1 TNVYTADGR
10 VVHIATAVASARGAS
25 APAGPPGAHD
35 FNAHAGYEGTDALHK
50 PSLQGPGPVTDAD
63 PEGHT
68 ANQTPSTTLT
78 TMPQL
83 PADLAQAAMA
93 RASQAAVNAVTAR
106 AAEDSAR
113 AAWQAA
119 QLQSHATPVGE
130 RFAYHPVAVASD
142 IQLLPA
148 SASGTA
154 GQPHAQESHAAAA
167 REGAQGGGHDGSDG
181 SLLAQTQ
188 AAGAADVAGG
198 PDLGSYRAVP
208 GVAGMTGGSAYSPG
222 HRGGSREE
230 VRLLGGGVAPHPAE
244 LVSHVR
250 MLGQRD

>member
-25 APAGPPGAHD
+25 APAGPP
-35 FNAHAGYEGTDALHK
+35 GYEGTDALHK

-148 SASGTA
+148 SASPTPA
-154 GQPHAQESHAAAA
+154 GQPHTQESNAAAA
-167 REGAQGGGHDGSDG
+167 RGGAQGGGRDGSDG
-181 SLLAQTQ
+181 SLLPQPQ
-188 AAGAADVAGG
+188 AAGATDVAGG
-198 PDLGSYRAVP
+198 PDLGSYRAVT
-208 GVAGMTGGSAYSPG
+208 GAVGMTGGSAHSPG
-222 HRGGSREE
+222 HRGASREV

-250 MLGQRD
+250 MLGQRE

>member
-1 TNVYTADGR
+1 MFNASGTNVYTADGR

-25 APAGPPGAHD
+25 APAGPP
-35 FNAHAGYEGTDALHK
+35 GYEGTDALHK

-106 AAEDSAR
+106 AAEDSTR

-148 SASGTA
+148 SANGA
-154 GQPHAQESHAAAA
+154 AEQPHAQESHAAAA
-167 REGAQGGGHDGSDG
+167 RGGAQGAGRDGSDG
-181 SLLAQTQ
+181 SLLPQPQ

-198 PDLGSYRAVP
+198 PDVGSYRAVP
-208 GVAGMTGGSAYSPG
+208 GAAGMTGGSAYSPG
-222 HRGGSREE
+222 HRGGSRE

-250 MLGQRD
+250 MLGQHD